1 MNKPA
6 ARVWWWVLLA
16 AAGTF
21 ALTMGTRQT
30 MGFFLSPLNTATGL
44 GLASISL
51 AFAFGQLWWGLTQ
64 PFAGALAD
72 RLGAGWVLFAGIVLV
87 ALGTVLTP
95 LMTSTGGLIF
105 AIGVLAAG
113 GAGMAGPSV
122 LMAATSRLIPP
133 ERRGLA
139 TGVVNAGGSFGQFLM
154 APIAAA
160 LTAALGWAS
169 ALQVLGAVVLLA
181 LPAAWVL
188 RGSPA
193 GAVHA
198 TAPQAPL
205 PARQAMARA
214 WAEPSYRLL
223 MAGFFVCG
231 FHVAFLA
238 THMPGVVA
246 ACGLPAAV
254 GAWALGVIGLFNI
267 IGSLAMGW
275 AVGRWRMKSLLTL
288 VYATRALAVLQYFL
302 ETRCAHYRGG
312 ISSPLSAPDAC
323 SRLSPYLAWGCLS
336 LREVVQATR
345 LQMARL
351 PPQAGRARAG
361 LNAFMS
367 RLYWHCHFIQKLESE
382 PAIEWQNMHRGYDG
396 LREHD
401 FNPAHFEALQ
411 AGRTGWPMVDA
422 CVAMLRE
429 TGWLN
434 FRMRAMLVSVAA
446 YPLWLHWRPVGEW
459 LARQFL
465 DYEPGIH
472 WSQLQMQSG
481 TTGINTTRVYNPV
494 KQAQDHD
501 PQGLFVRR
509 WLPAMRRVPDTWLF
523 EPWHMPPSVQQQ
535 CGVRVGHDIAQPLV
549 DLAQATRE
557 AKARLHARR
566 AEPAVKAA
574 QADVVERHASRRRM
588 GVRQAEWRGAPR
600 ENPQLGLDFG
610 D

>member
-1 MNKPA
+1 MTGDRPVSVVWFKRDLRVQDHAPLAEACAHGPVLALYIVEHGLWQQPDA
-6 ARVWWWVLLA
+6 ALQHFRFMTECLQDLQRD
-16 AAGTF
+16 
-21 ALTMGTRQT
+21 LQ
-30 MGFFLSPLNTATGL
+30 
-44 GLASISL
+44 
-51 AFAFGQLWWGLTQ
+51 
-64 PFAGALAD
+64 
-72 RLGAGWVLFAGIVLV
+72 
-87 ALGTVLTP
+87 ALGIPLRVREGEAVTVLQALHTEHAFKE
-95 LMTSTGGLIF
+95 LWSHEETGNGF
-105 AIGVLAAG
+105 TYARDRAVAAWCRSAGVNWQERAQFGVVRRLRHRKDWQPRWEA
-113 GAGMAGPSV
+113 
-122 LMAATSRLIPP
+122 LMAAPIVETPIAQVP
-133 ERRGLA
+133 GVQ
-139 TGVVNAGGSFGQFLM
+139 VVNVQLAGLSPSQLTPPASLM
-154 APIAAA
+154 HDP
-160 LTAALGWAS
+160 
-169 ALQVLGAVVLLA
+169 
-181 LPAAWVL
+181 
-188 RGSPA
+188 
-193 GAVHA
+193 
-198 TAPQAPL
+198 
-205 PARQAMARA
+205 PARQR
-214 WAEPSYRLL
+214 
-223 MAGFFVCG
+223 G
-231 FHVAFLA
+231 
-238 THMPGVVA
+238 
-246 ACGLPAAV
+246 
-254 GAWALGVIGLFNI
+254 
-267 IGSLAMGW
+267 
-275 AVGRWRMKSLLTL
+275 GR
-288 VYATRALAVLQYFL
+288 TRALAVLHDFL
-302 ETRCAHYRGG
+302 DRRCAHYRGG

-345 LQMARL
+345 LQIATL
-351 PPQAGRARAG
+351 PPGAGRARAG
-361 LNAFMS
+361 LNAFVS

-396 LREHD
+396 LREHE
-401 FNPAHFEALQ
+401 FNAAHFEALQ

-459 LARQFL
+459 LAQQFL

-481 TTGINTTRVYNPV
+481 TTGINTTRVYNPI

-523 EPWHMPPSVQQQ
+523 EPWHMPASVQQQ
-535 CGVRVGHDIAQPLV
+535 CGVRVGMDIAHPVV

-574 QADVVERHASRRRM
+574 QAGVVERHASRRRM

-610 D
+610 E